1 MRRGGKRL
9 GSLAGDLAMLRRGR
23 DWRGRARTPRA
34 LVAEEHAAAADPEPF
49 PTAWARTAP
58 AVAVRGAFQRGVL
71 KPFVWTRNRPVIEGV
86 EHLSTLRGPAVFVS
100 NHASHMDTPLILGA
114 LPRRIADRV
123 AVGAAADHFFV
134 SPVAGTT
141 TALLFNAFPVDR
153 YGARRGGRG
162 LATQL
167 VDEGWSL
174 LLYPEGTRTP
184 DGWINTFKLGAARLC
199 LDAGIPAV
207 PVAVRGTFAAMPRG
221 KMLPDR
227 DGPRICVRFGR
238 PLRPLE
244 GESTT
249 EFRNRLAARV
259 GALWAEEDLGWPRA
273 ARARCRS
280 RSPRWSAAAVRAAA
294 AARSPSGARSGK
306 PPAPRPAR
314 AGRGCGGTGGP
325 SNTPPPGRAPAR
337 GGWRAGG
344 GTRASGNSH
353 PLSPV
358 RRIL

>member
-1 MRRGGKRL
+1 MRRGRGL
-9 GSLAGDLAMLRRGR
+9 GSLKSDLAMLRRGR

-34 LVAEEHAAAADPEPF
+34 LVAEEHAAVEPEPF

-58 AVAVRGAFQRGVL
+58 AVVVRNALQRGVL
-71 KPFVWTRNRPVIEGV
+71 KPFVWTRNRPVVEGV
-86 EHLSTLRGPAVFVS
+86 EHLSALRGPAIFVA

-114 LPRRIADRV
+114 LPRRISDRV
-123 AVGAAADHFFV
+123 AVGAAADYFFA
-134 SPVAGTT
+134 SPVAGAT

-167 VDEGWSL
+167 VDDGWSL
-174 LLYPEGTRTP
+174 LLYPEGTRTL
-184 DGWINTFKLGAARLC
+184 DGWMNSFKLGAARLC

-249 EFRNRLAARV
+249 EFRNRLTARV
-259 GALWAEEDLGWPRA
+259 GALWAEEDLGWYQSMRA
-273 ARARCRS
+273 AEKGELALPEGRESALPVTVTPVERGR
-280 RSPRWSAAAVRAAA
+280 RDGGRGRGGEVAEWRKVWEATRPSPRE
-294 AARSPSGARSGK
+294 
-306 PPAPRPAR
+306 
-314 AGRGCGGTGGP
+314 GGP
-325 SNTPPPGRAPAR
+325 RV
-337 GGWRAGG
+337 WRD
-344 GTRASGNSH
+344 R
-353 PLSPV
+353 
-358 RRIL
+358 